1 MATKNAYSYMIENH
15 QEVIPDKWKTELNVK
30 NFSDIS
36 ISWIGHMVA
45 TPTQFFTNFFKR
57 NDYCIQYVISGKG
70 SYFTNNHLY
79 SLKKGTLWL
88 LPKDEYHYYTSNKDD
103 PYEYYWFHC
112 NGNGAEQFLEK
123 IGLSESNPV
132 IKGLY
137 DPNIENK
144 FNALIEIAKQENPN
158 EHLILSALHNLLYE
172 IENSCN
178 QLNVKKHYYE
188 RDNTIDKVVAYI
200 KENYTK
206 DITLQDLANI
216 ALLDK
221 AYLIRKFKEKTKLSP
236 IQFLI
241 QYRISQS
248 CNLLNSPMPLNE
260 VAARC
265 GFKDIG
271 NYLQRFKD
279 FLGVTPTQFRKG
291 IVVSSTK
298 NKQNG
303 KSDF

>member
-1 MATKNAYSYMIENH
+1 M
-15 QEVIPDKWKTELNVK
+15 
-30 NFSDIS
+30 
-36 ISWIGHMVA
+36 
-45 TPTQFFTNFFKR
+45 
-57 NDYCIQYVISGKG
+57 
-70 SYFTNNHLY
+70 
-79 SLKKGTLWL
+79 
-88 LPKDEYHYYTSNKDD
+88 
-103 PYEYYWFHC
+103 
-112 NGNGAEQFLEK
+112 
-123 IGLSESNPV
+123 
-132 IKGLY
+132 Y
-137 DPNIENK
+137 DPNVENK
-144 FNALIEIAKQENPN
+144 FNSLIEIAKQENPN
-158 EHLILSALHNLLYE
+158 VHLILSALHNLLYE

-248 CNLLNSPMPLNE
+248 CNLLNSLMPLNE

-265 GFKDIG
+265 GFKDLG

-291 IVVSSTK
+291 IVASSTK
-298 NKQNG
+298 NKKTT
-303 KSDF
+303 KSDFENLTNTF